1 MLSEYK
7 GEIGFIGFAMV
18 AYLVMAAF
26 DVSQNYV
33 YLAVVFG
40 LFGLIIAWKLFEG
53 VDDAP
58 AGNEKMTEIAEA
70 IHEGAMV
77 FLSREYKILG
87 YFIAGIFLLL
97 LVLISMQK
105 GTWIGLWT
113 AISYAVGAGCS
124 MLAGFFGMNAAT
136 TSGVRTSQAAVD
148 GGQSKAL
155 LIAFNGG
162 AVMGLCVASLGLIGV
177 GGLFLLF
184 GRGDSFTVISG
195 FAMGASSIALFARVG
210 GGIYTKT
217 ADVGSDL
224 VGKVEAGIPEDDP
237 RNPGVIADNV
247 GDCVGDTAGLG
258 ADIFESYCGSMIAA
272 IVIGASMATLRFE
285 YMALPIMIAMV
296 GLLASVIGIRAMTSL
311 GNMDPSAALRNC
323 TFISAGAMLFVAF
336 FLIKVMGL
344 PSGVFIALLF
354 GCLAGIGIGLIT
366 EYYTASKPVVR
377 IAEASST
384 GVATVMITGL
394 AVAMESCVIPVVII
408 ALTIYVSAGSAGLY
422 GVALSAVGMLATVG
436 ITMSV
441 DAYGPIADNAGG
453 ISEMAGLGE
462 ETRKITDGLDQVG
475 NTTAAIGKGFAIGSA
490 ALTALALFAA
500 FTQAANIES
509 IDITKTN
516 VVIGMFL
523 GGVVPFYVAALTM
536 TSVGNA
542 AMTMVEEIRRQF
554 REIPGLME
562 GTGKPDSARCI
573 DISTQAALKEMIAPG
588 VVAFLTP
595 IIVGSMLGAEAL
607 GGMLMGATLVGVLL
621 ALFMSN
627 GGGAWDNAK
636 KYVEAG
642 NLGGKGSDAHHATV
656 VGDTVGDPL
665 KDTSGPAMNIL
676 IKLMSIVSLVMAPF
690 FL

>member
-1 MLSEYK
+1 MVKEYK
-7 GEIGFIGFAMV
+7 GELLFLVVAMG
-18 AYLVMAAF
+18 AYVFMATLNI
-26 DVSQNYV
+26 SQNYS
-33 YLAVVFG
+33 YFAVVFG
-40 LFGLIIAWKLFEG
+40 IFGLIVAWKIYEK
-53 VDDAP
+53 VDDQSD
-58 AGNEKMTEIAEA
+58 GSEKMKEIAES

-87 YFIAGIFLLL
+87 YFVAGVFILLMI
-97 LVLISMQK
+97 VISTQK
-105 GTWIGLWT
+105 GFWVGFWT
-113 AISYAVGAGCS
+113 SVSYAIGAGCS

-136 TSGVRTSQAAVD
+136 TANVRTAQAASD
-148 GGQSKAL
+148 GGKAKAL
-155 LIAFNGG
+155 NIAFNGG
-162 AVMGLCVASLGLIGV
+162 AVMGLSVASLGLVGV

-184 GRGDSFTVISG
+184 GKSDSVSVISG

-210 GGIYTKT
+210 GGIYTKI

-272 IVIGASMATLRFE
+272 IAIGASMSAMKFE
-285 YMALPIMIAMV
+285 YMALPLIVAMV
-296 GLLASVIGIRAMTSL
+296 GLIASIIGIRAMDAL
-311 GNMDPSAALRNC
+311 EDQDPSAALRNC
-323 TFISAGAMLFVAF
+323 TFVSAGAMLFVAF
-336 FLIKVMGL
+336 FVIKVMGL
-344 PSGVFIALLF
+344 SSGVFIALAV
-354 GCLAGIGIGLIT
+354 GCFAGIAIGLVT
-366 EYYTASKPVVR
+366 EYYTAGSPVVK
-377 IAEASST
+377 IAESSET

-394 AVAMESCVIPVVII
+394 AVAMESCAIPVII
-408 ALTIYVSAGSAGLY
+408 ITIAIYFGSVFAGLY
-422 GVALSAVGMLATVG
+422 GVALAAVGMLATVG

-462 ETRKITDGLDQVG
+462 ETRKITDGLDAVG

-490 ALTALALFAA
+490 ALTALALFSA

-509 IDITKTN
+509 IDITQHK
-516 VVIGMFL
+516 VVIGVFI
-523 GGVVPFYVAALTM
+523 GGVIPFFVAALTM
-536 TSVGNA
+536 TSVGKG
-542 AMTMVEEIRRQF
+542 AMDMVNEIRRQF
-554 REIPGLME
+554 KEIPGLME
-562 GTGKPDSARCI
+562 GTGKPDSAKCI
-573 DISTQAALKEMIAPG
+573 DISTQSALREMIMPG
-588 VVAFLTP
+588 VIAIVMP
-595 IIVGSMLGAEAL
+595 ILIGLLLGAEAL

-642 NLGGKGSDAHHATV
+642 NLGGKGSDAYNATV

-676 IKLMSIVSLVMAPF
+676 IKLMSIVALVLAPMF
-690 FL
+690 I